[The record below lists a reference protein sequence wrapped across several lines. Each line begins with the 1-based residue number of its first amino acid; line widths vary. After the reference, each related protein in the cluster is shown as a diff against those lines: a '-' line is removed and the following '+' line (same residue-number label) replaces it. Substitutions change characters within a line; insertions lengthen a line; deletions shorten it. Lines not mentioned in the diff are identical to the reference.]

1 MVPSHGMGA
10 TGFGYYKMNL
20 LAPLDSRGWSEF
32 LPALGGRRGER
43 EGFNYLGLGGL
54 LLVISAAVVQATR
67 RIAVRPGVRTVMLL
81 LLAVALTVVAITHK
95 VGVGGL
101 QFSIPVPQRLEALL
115 ELSPIQST
123 GRLFWVVYYLLLFA
137 AMFVLGRALGTR
149 WLLSLLAFASVM
161 QLVDLYPGLRD
172 LRYHSAATGGSP
184 RAKVLTT
191 PFWEQAADKYARV
204 RRLPARIGGDGWE
217 HTAFYAQRHG
227 MATDVVKLARVDWH
241 ALSAAQVLQH
251 AHLVMGRPEADALYL
266 LDDDHAE
273 LAKASLTEPEDAL
286 FRLDGFNVL
295 APSWGPDLPE
305 GAAAL
310 RRPCAGGVCDTPS
323 VFRLPF
329 RSDFAPASRGRLLL
343 GDGWYAD
350 EAGRVRFRDTA
361 ATIFIPG
368 GARPSSV
375 DVTLGVYASG
385 ADKYP
390 VASVDV
396 YEAHER
402 IAGIRI
408 ADSGVQLLTFRV
420 PPSAEEG
427 RFRRIVL
434 IARRLDGRYGGD
446 APELRIDLDRLE
458 AEAAKQ

>member
-1 MVPSHGMGA
+1 
-10 TGFGYYKMNL
+10 
-20 LAPLDSRGWSEF
+20 
-32 LPALGGRRGER
+32 
-43 EGFNYLGLGGL
+43 
-54 LLVISAAVVQATR
+54 
-67 RIAVRPGVRTVMLL
+67 
-81 LLAVALTVVAITHK
+81 
-95 VGVGGL
+95 VGVAGAE
-101 QFSIPVPQRLEALL
+101 FSIPLPQRLEAIL
-115 ELSPIQST
+115 ERSPIQST
-123 GRLFWVVYYLLLFA
+123 GRLFWVAYYLLLCA
-137 AMFVLGRALGTR
+137 AMLVLGRTLRPR
-149 WLLSLLAFASVM
+149 WLLLLLAITAVV
-161 QLVDLYPGLRD
+161 QLADVYPGLRD
-172 LRYHSAATGGSP
+172 LRRHSVGAAASPPEAALTGG
-184 RAKVLTT
+184 
-191 PFWEQAADKYARV
+191 FWEQAAAKYTRV
-204 RRLPARIGGDGWE
+204 RRLPARVGGDGWE

-251 AHLVMGRPEADALYL
+251 EHLVMGRPEADALYL
-266 LDDDHAE
+266 LDDNHAE

-295 APSWGPDLPE
+295 APSWGRDLPE

-310 RRPCAGGVCDTPS
+310 RRPCAGNVCDTPS

-329 RSDFAPASRGRLLL
+329 RSDFAPASMGRLLL

-375 DVTLGVYASG
+375 DVTLGVHASG
-385 ADKYP
+385 ADKCP

-408 ADSGVQLLTFRV
+408 ADSGVQPLTFRV

-434 IARRLDGRYGGD
+434 TARCLDGRYGGD